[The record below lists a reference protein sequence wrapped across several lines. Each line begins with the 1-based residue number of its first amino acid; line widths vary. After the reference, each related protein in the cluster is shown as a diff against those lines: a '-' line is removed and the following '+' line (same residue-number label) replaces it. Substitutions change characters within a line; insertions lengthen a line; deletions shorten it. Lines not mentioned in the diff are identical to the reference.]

1 MGIRIPIQSGISDAF
16 KITGVGES
24 AVGKIIRSKNA
35 KLFPSSSTKVRSGE
49 TVNDLIGLNAAT
61 PNRYA
66 SPPFRMPQGTPPWKA
81 PAKNL
86 DPRTGVKA
94 RAKQEEA
101 IAKAQVKR
109 KKQKETSAAIAK
121 RRAINKNK

>member
-1 MGIRIPIQSGISDAF
+1 MVKIPSIKTSIADSLKIR
-16 KITGVGES
+16 GVGETPGGLGLRI
-24 AVGKIIRSKNA
+24 ANA
-35 KLFPSSSTKVRSGE
+35 RLFPKSSTRVRSGE
-49 TVNDLIGLNAAT
+49 AVNDIIGINAAN
-61 PNRYA
+61 PQRYA
-66 SPPFRMPQGTPPWKA
+66 SPPFSMPQGSPPWNT
-81 PAKNL
+81 AKSA
-86 DPRTGVKA
+86 DPRAGVKA

>member
-1 MGIRIPIQSGISDAF
+1 MGIRNPIQSSIVDAL

-24 AVGKIIRSKNA
+24 VAGRIIRGKNA
-35 KLFPSSSTKVRSGE
+35 KLFPASSSKVRGGE
-49 TVNDLIGLNAAT
+49 AVNDLIGINAST
-61 PNRYA
+61 PQRYA
-66 SPPFRMPQGTPPWKA
+66 SPPFKMPQGTPPWNASKA
-81 PAKNL
+81 A

-101 IAKAQVKR
+101 IAKAQLKR
-109 KKQKETSAAIAK
+109 KKKADTSAAIAK